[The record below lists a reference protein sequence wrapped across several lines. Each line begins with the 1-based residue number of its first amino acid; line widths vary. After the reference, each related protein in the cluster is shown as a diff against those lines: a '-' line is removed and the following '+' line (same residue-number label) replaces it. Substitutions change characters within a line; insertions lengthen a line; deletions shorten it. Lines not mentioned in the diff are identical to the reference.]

1 MRTSVLTP
9 ALMTYRIHRFEIRAI
24 LFATL
29 LSVAVSAIVVTW
41 IETSGY
47 GDCLV
52 GFEQPTVACLD
63 LESTG
68 AWFSRV
74 ARLSIV
80 LAAFFPFV
88 AGLLL
93 GTPLVAK
100 EIDSGTARLAWSLS
114 PSRGR
119 WYVAR
124 LLPMLVVIGI
134 AGMAI
139 GVVADVLVG
148 VTAPDRDLPNS
159 FIAFHGRGVLIATSA
174 LVLGST
180 AVALGAILG
189 RPTPTLLLAL
199 VLGGLTLLA
208 VSEVHRKFILAP
220 EAVVAPQDW
229 NGGDDDL
236 YIDGKFQMPDG
247 TLATWEEL
255 LARDPSFGQGEFG
268 PELPFVTLIIP
279 GERYREIEAREA
291 GVHLG
296 ISAVFLLAGGV
307 VVLRRRPG

>member
-1 MRTSVLTP
+1 MATSLLTST
-9 ALMTYRIHRFEIRAI
+9 LMTYRIHRFEIRAV
-24 LFATL
+24 LFATV

-41 IETSGY
+41 IQTSGY
-47 GDCLV
+47 GECI
-52 GFEQPTVACLD
+52 GRFEPPTVACLG
-63 LESTG
+63 LEATG
-68 AWFSRV
+68 TWFGRI

-80 LAAFFPFV
+80 LAAFFPFL

-93 GTPLVAK
+93 GTPLVAR

-114 PSRGR
+114 PSRAR

-124 LLPMLVVIGI
+124 VLPIIAAIALAGMTIGI
-134 AGMAI
+134 
-139 GVVADVLVG
+139 VADVLVG
-148 VTAPDRDLPNS
+148 ATSPGRDLPNS

-174 LVLGST
+174 LVFGSA
-180 AVALGAILG
+180 AVALGAVLG
-189 RPTPTLLLAL
+189 RQTPTLVLAL
-199 VLGGLTLLA
+199 VLGGLMLFA
-208 VSEVHRKFILAP
+208 VSEIDRKVFLVP

-236 YIDGKFQMPDG
+236 YIDGKFQLPDG
-247 TLATWEEL
+247 TLATWDEL
-255 LARDPSFGQGEFG
+255 VARDPTFGQGEFG

-279 GERYREIEAREA
+279 GERYRAVEAREA

-296 ISAVFLLAGGV
+296 ISAIFLLAGGL

>member
-1 MRTSVLTP
+1 MLNQPLTST
-9 ALMTYRIHRFEIRAI
+9 LMTYRIHRFEIRAI

-29 LSVAVSAIVVTW
+29 LSIAVSAIVVTW
-41 IETSGY
+41 IEASGY
-47 GDCLV
+47 GDCLITID
-52 GFEQPTVACLD
+52 QPTVACLG

-80 LAAFFPFV
+80 LATFFPFL

-124 LLPMLVVIGI
+124 LLPMLLAIAL

-139 GVVADVLVG
+139 GIVADVLVG
-148 VTAPDRDLPNS
+148 VMMPDRDLPNS
-159 FIAFHGRGVLIATSA
+159 FVAFHGRGVLIATSA

-189 RPTPTLLLAL
+189 RPTPTLVLAL
-199 VLGGLTLLA
+199 ALGGLTLFA
-208 VSEVHRKFILAP
+208 VSEVHRKVVLAP

-236 YIDGKFQMPDG
+236 YVDGKFQLPDG
-247 TLATWEEL
+247 SLATWEEL

-268 PELPFVTLIIP
+268 LELPFVQLVIP

>member
-1 MRTSVLTP
+1 MGGSFLTS

-47 GDCLV
+47 GDCLIT
-52 GFEQPTVACLD
+52 FDQPTVACLG

-74 ARLSIV
+74 ARMSIV
-80 LAAFFPFV
+80 LAAFFPFL

-119 WYVAR
+119 WYLAR
-124 LLPMLVVIGI
+124 LLPMLAAI
-134 AGMAI
+134 ALASMAI
-139 GVVADVLVG
+139 GIVADVLTG
-148 VTAPDRDLPNS
+148 VMIPGRDLANS
-159 FIAFHGRGVLIATSA
+159 FVGFHGRGLLIATSA
-174 LVLGST
+174 LVLGSA

-189 RPTPTLLLAL
+189 RPTPTLVLAL
-199 VLGGLTLLA
+199 VLGGLTLFA
-208 VSEVHRKFILAP
+208 VSEVHRKVFLVP
-220 EAVVAPQDW
+220 EAVVVSADG
-229 NGGDDDL
+229 NFSDDDL
-236 YIDGKFQMPDG
+236 YIDSKFQLPDG

-255 LARDPSFGQGEFG
+255 IARDPSFGQGEFG
-268 PELPFVTLIIP
+268 PELPYVTLAVP
-279 GERYREIEAREA
+279 GARYREVEAREA

-296 ISAVFLLAGGV
+296 ISAIFLLVGGL

>member
-1 MRTSVLTP
+1 
-9 ALMTYRIHRFEIRAI
+9 MTYRIHRFEIRAI

-47 GDCLV
+47 GDCLIT
-52 GFEQPTVACLD
+52 FDQPTVACLG

-80 LAAFFPFV
+80 LATFFPFL

-124 LLPMLVVIGI
+124 LLPMLAAIAL

-139 GVVADVLVG
+139 GIVADVLVG
-148 VTAPDRDLPNS
+148 VMMPDRDLPNS
-159 FIAFHGRGVLIATSA
+159 FVAFHGRGVLIATSA
-174 LVLGST
+174 LVLGSA

-189 RPTPTLLLAL
+189 RPTPTLILAL
-199 VLGGLTLLA
+199 VLGGLTLFA
-208 VSEVHRKFILAP
+208 VSEVHRKVFLVS

-236 YIDGKFQMPDG
+236 YIDGKFQLSDG
-247 TLATWEEL
+247 TLVTWEEL
-255 LARDPSFGQGEFG
+255 IAREPAIAQGEFG
-268 PELPFVTLIIP
+268 PELPFVQLVIP

-296 ISAVFLLAGGV
+296 ISAIFLLVGGV
-307 VVLRRRPG
+307 VVMRRRPG